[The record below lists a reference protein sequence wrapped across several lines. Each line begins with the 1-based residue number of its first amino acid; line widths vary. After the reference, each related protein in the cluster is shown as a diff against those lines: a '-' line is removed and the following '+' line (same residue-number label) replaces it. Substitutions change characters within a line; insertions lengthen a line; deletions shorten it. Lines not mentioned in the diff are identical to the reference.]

1 MLFGFHNRGSQ
12 TSPHPVLRSI
22 VRDRAMAFVILRRPR
37 LSIGSLVRRSFG
49 RHERF
54 ISERYRRIFVDLDE
68 FVSSI
73 RAQIRAA
80 GTILEIGCGDGM
92 VTERIVHTFPDAAVT
107 GIDICA
113 HPGRLYCGERSNVRF
128 LRTTAQDLAAAEPG
142 RYHLV
147 IIADVLH
154 HVPDPKWPDFLS
166 AARHLRAD
174 GGTVVL
180 KDWVRQPT
188 VAYLLGYLSDRYV
201 TGERI
206 RYPYERELRTLAQ
219 ETFGA
224 SSIESEFRVRPWS
237 CNLALVIAPPRSQRN
252 LSEHNQ
258 SEGAHSQAAEL

>member
-1 MLFGFHNRGSQ
+1 
-12 TSPHPVLRSI
+12 
-22 VRDRAMAFVILRRPR
+22 MAFVILRRPR
-37 LSIGSLVRRSFG
+37 LGIGPLVRRSFG

-54 ISERYRRIFVDLDE
+54 ISERYRRIFVDLDD

-73 RAQIRAA
+73 RAQIRAPD
-80 GTILEIGCGDGM
+80 TILEIGCGDGM
-92 VTERIVHTFPDAAVT
+92 VTERIVRNFPGTAVT
-107 GIDICA
+107 GIDICSN
-113 HPGRLYCGERSNVRF
+113 PGRLYRGERSRVRF
-128 LRTTAQDLAAAEPG
+128 VRTTVQDLATAEPA

-154 HVPDPKWPDFLS
+154 HVPHTEWVDFLS
-166 AARHLRAD
+166 AAHRLIAAD
-174 GGTVVL
+174 GTLVL

-188 VAYLLGYLSDRYV
+188 VAYLLGYLSDRYI

-258 SEGAHSQAAEL
+258 SEGAQSQAAEL